1 MGNIKAINI
10 TNKTYYVFD
19 DMTRIQDLNA
29 NLLKV
34 DKKSNKNIDIYYIG
48 YIKMKDSKYL

>member
-48 YIKMKDSKYL
+48 YIKMKDSKYS